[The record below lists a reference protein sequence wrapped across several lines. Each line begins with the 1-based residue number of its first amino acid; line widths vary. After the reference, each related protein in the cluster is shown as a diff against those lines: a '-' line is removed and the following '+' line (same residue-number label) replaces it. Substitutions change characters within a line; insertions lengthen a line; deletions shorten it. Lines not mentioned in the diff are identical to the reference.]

1 VPVTNHRHCI
11 AHRDLKADNVLVC
24 ADGTV
29 KLADFGAS
37 VHVFSDTL
45 PVPGTLFG
53 SPYFLAPEV
62 LQRQQYGLPVDIWA
76 FGCTV
81 LQMVSGQP
89 PWSGMQLKTLPALL
103 QAMQQSKTRMPPL
116 PSSLNPAVRELLVS
130 CFKWD
135 PQQRPNVL
143 ELLSHELCNS
153 KQCAQC
159 KCYTGRRS
167 SDGGESKPSSSSNID
182 DIIAPSTDNGINR
195 DASLLINTATSSSPC
210 SSFSIQVDAASC
222 SSSKGANPYATRV
235 HRSVTRD

>member
-1 VPVTNHRHCI
+1 
-11 AHRDLKADNVLVC
+11 VLVC

-45 PVPGTLFG
+45 PAPGTLFG

-103 QAMQQSKTRMPPL
+103 QAMQRSKTRMPPL
-116 PSSLNPAVRELLVS
+116 PPSLSPAVRELLVS
-130 CFKWD
+130 CFRWN

-159 KCYTGRRS
+159 KRYTGSSS
-167 SDGGESKPSSSSNID
+167 SDGGESEPSRSSSSNINV
-182 DIIAPSTDNGINR
+182 IIAPSTHIDLNR
-195 DASLLINTATSSSPC
+195 DESLPTTSAVTSETSVPR
-210 SSFSIQVDAASC
+210 SSFSIQLDTASC
-222 SSSKGANPYATRV
+222 SSSKGANPYATRI
-235 HRSVTRD
+235 RQYVTRD